1 MCWSLSLGTSLHR
14 ATSVARTDLQAAV
27 APMRELAGPGS
38 SGSVLLLSSL
48 ASRNSR
54 GGNDGGDARR
64 IGPQCIASRSFWAG
78 SLARHA
84 TRHAAF
90 NCSRY
95 RVITPG
101 LVPLGPVPKVRS
113 RSSLFTDTRPRR
125 RTGSSARL
133 GRRVE
138 RPPLFRGQG
147 CATQFT
153 LRCCGRFTDQIP
165 RKIAGPFGE
174 RVANRCQIVGH
185 CVSVSQKGIS
195 SSSAARMV
203 RDACSSPSDC

>member
-1 MCWSLSLGTSLHR
+1 MTVLNARSLHDLHPVAGVCLSCLLPLLASPSVAGFRPDPVDAPRPSQVDRRGLCWSLSLGTSLHR

-113 RSSLFTDTRPRR
+113 RSSLSPTH
-125 RTGSSARL
+125 ARAGARVRQRAL
-133 GRRVE
+133 G
-138 RPPLFRGQG
+138 G
-147 CATQFT
+147 A
-153 LRCCGRFTDQIP
+153 
-165 RKIAGPFGE
+165 
-174 RVANRCQIVGH
+174 
-185 CVSVSQKGIS
+185 
-195 SSSAARMV
+195 
-203 RDACSSPSDC
+203 

>member
-1 MCWSLSLGTSLHR
+1 MLALSIISLLLLVPVFLACLACFAPVAGFRPDPVDAPRPSQVDRRGLCWSLSLGTSLHR

-101 LVPLGPVPKVRS
+101 LFPLGPVPKVRS

-138 RPPLFRGQG
+138 RPPLFQGQG
-147 CATQFT
+147 CAT
-153 LRCCGRFTDQIP
+153 P
-165 RKIAGPFGE
+165 
-174 RVANRCQIVGH
+174 
-185 CVSVSQKGIS
+185 
-195 SSSAARMV
+195 
-203 RDACSSPSDC
+203 

>member
-1 MCWSLSLGTSLHR
+1 MLALSIISLLSFGVGLLLPSLLASSLSAGSAKTVRRTSPVAGRQARFAEVLSAGTSLSR
-14 ATSVARTDLQAAV
+14 AAFAARTDLQVAV

-101 LVPLGPVPKVRS
+101 LFPLGPVPKVRS

-125 RTGSSARL
+125 RTGSSARV

-147 CATQFT
+147 CAT
-153 LRCCGRFTDQIP
+153 P
-165 RKIAGPFGE
+165 
-174 RVANRCQIVGH
+174 
-185 CVSVSQKGIS
+185 
-195 SSSAARMV
+195 
-203 RDACSSPSDC
+203 